1 MTDVL
6 TPKQR
11 SYCMSK
17 VKGTDTS
24 IEKMVRSALHRK
36 GLRFKKHVKGLPGRP
51 DIVFTAKKIVIFVDG
66 DFWHGYN
73 FELWSHKLT
82 EFWYIKIRDNIAR
95 DRKNERLLEELGWTV
110 LRVWQHELKGNLDQR
125 MDELIREI
133 RTIYDKSKL
142 TEKNDRV

>member
-1 MTDVL
+1 M

-36 GLRFKKHVKGLPGRP
+36 GLRFRKHVKGLPGKP

-110 LRVWQHELKGNLDQR
+110 LRVWQHELKGDLDQR
-125 MDELIREI
+125 IDELVREI

-142 TEKNDRV
+142 TEKNDRL